1 MTAADYGRQQRA
13 EGMRARAEEVRKLA
27 EGMQF
32 APARNT
38 MLRLAVTLDN
48 VADRLQGMQ
57 QQETD
62 TAARRR

>member
-27 EGMQF
+27 EDMQF

-57 QQETD
+57 QQEPN
-62 TAARRR
+62 TAPRRH